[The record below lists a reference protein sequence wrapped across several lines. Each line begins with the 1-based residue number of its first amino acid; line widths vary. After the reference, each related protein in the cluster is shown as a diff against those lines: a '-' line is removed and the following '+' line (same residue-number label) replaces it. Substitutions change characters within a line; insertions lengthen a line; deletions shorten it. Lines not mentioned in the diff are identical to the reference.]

1 MYNEDKGSDTML
13 KKAYIVPHP
22 PIILPEVG
30 KGQERSI
37 QNTVNAYRMIAH
49 DIAATKPQTIIIF
62 SSHAPCYRDYIQISQ
77 GAQAYGTFEAFGVE
91 DSDMKVLYDE
101 DFVDMLCNAAAA
113 QGLPA
118 GTLGE
123 QNQTLD
129 HGTMVPL
136 HFILQE
142 YTDFRLVRISVSGL
156 DRNTQVL
163 FGDCLRRVIDESQRN
178 VAVIASGDL
187 SHKLKE
193 DGPYGLHPLGAVFD
207 EQIVSIIKD
216 NDYARL
222 LDMDEEIVEE
232 SANCGYPAF
241 LMLYGV
247 LQAYPIDSQFLSYEG
262 PFGVGYATAIISV
275 MKKDPYVALARES
288 LEVYIRSQTVLPVRS
303 TLPKEL
309 LQRRG
314 GVFVSLKKFGELRG
328 CIGTIAPVQEN
339 LAQEIISNAI
349 SAGTRDPRF
358 LPVEEKELPYLE
370 YSVDVLKEAEQI
382 ESLEELDV
390 KRYGVIVSDEHR
402 RGLLLPDLE
411 GVNTPLQ
418 QIRIALNKAG
428 MDPEEPF
435 MLERFEVVRHHEN
448 RM

>member
-1 MYNEDKGSDTML
+1 ML
-13 KKAYIVPHP
+13 SKAYIVPHP
-22 PIILPEVG
+22 PIILPEIG
-30 KGQERSI
+30 KGQERVI
-37 QNTVNAYRMIAH
+37 QNTMNAYRMIAH
-49 DIAATKPQTIIIF
+49 DIASSKPQTIIVI
-62 SSHAPCYRDYIQISQ
+62 SPHAPCYRDYIQISDGPQ
-77 GAQAYGTFEAFGVE
+77 TFGSFEAFGVK
-91 DSDMKVLYDE
+91 DVDMKVLYDE
-101 DFVDMLCNAAAA
+101 DFVDMLCSAAAA
-113 QGLPA
+113 EGLPA

-142 YTDFRLVRISVSGL
+142 YTDFRLVRISVSGFNR
-156 DRNTQVL
+156 DTQVA

-193 DGPYGLHPLGAVFD
+193 DGPYGFHPMGPVFD
-207 EQIVSIIKD
+207 EQIVSMIKD

-222 LDMDEEIVEE
+222 LDMDENIVEE

-275 MKKDPYVALARES
+275 LKKDPYVALARES
-288 LEVYIRSQTVLPVRS
+288 LEVYIRSQKVLPLRKS
-303 TLPKEL
+303 LPKEL
-309 LQRRG
+309 LTQQG

-328 CIGTIAPVQEN
+328 CIGTIAPVREN

-358 LPVEEKELPYLE
+358 MPVEEKELPYLE
-370 YSVDVLKEAEQI
+370 YSVDVLKDAEQI
-382 ESLEELDV
+382 DTLEKLDV

-402 RGLLLPDLE
+402 RGLLLPDLD
-411 GVNTPLQ
+411 GVDTPLQ
-418 QIRIALNKAG
+418 QISIALHKAG
-428 MDPEEPF
+428 MDPDEPF
-435 MLERFEVVRHHEN
+435 MLERFEVVRHHEC

>member
-1 MYNEDKGSDTML
+1 MYNGDKGSDTML
-13 KKAYIVPHP
+13 SKAYIVPHP
-22 PIILPEVG
+22 PIILPEIG
-30 KGQERSI
+30 RGQERVI

-49 DIAATKPQTIIIF
+49 DIASSNPQTIVVF
-62 SSHAPCYRDYIQISQ
+62 SPHAPSYRDYIQISD
-77 GAQAYGTFEAFGVE
+77 GAQAFGSFEAFGVK
-91 DSDMKVLYDE
+91 DVDMKVLYDE
-101 DFVDMLCNAAAA
+101 DFVDMLCHAAAS

-123 QNQTLD
+123 QSQTLD

-156 DRNTQVL
+156 DRDTQVA
-163 FGDCLRRVIDESQRN
+163 FGNCLRRVIDESQRN

-193 DGPYGLHPLGAVFD
+193 DGPYGFHPMGPVFD
-207 EQIVSIIKD
+207 EQIVDIIKS

-222 LDMDEEIVEE
+222 LTMDEQIIEE

-241 LMLYGV
+241 VMLHGV

-275 MKKDPYVALARES
+275 LKKDPYVALARES
-288 LEVYIRSQTVLPVRS
+288 LEVYIRSRTVLPLRKS
-303 TLPKEL
+303 LPKDL
-309 LQRRG
+309 LTCRG

-382 ESLEELDV
+382 DSLEQLDV
-390 KRYGVIVSDEHR
+390 RRYGVIVSDEHR

-411 GVNTPLQ
+411 GVDTPLQ
-418 QIRIALNKAG
+418 QISIALNKAG
-428 MDPEEPF
+428 MDPDEPF
-435 MLERFEVVRHHEN
+435 LLERFEVVRHHEC

>member
-1 MYNEDKGSDTML
+1 MYNGDKGSDTML
-13 KKAYIVPHP
+13 SKAYIVPHP
-22 PIILPEVG
+22 PIILSEIG
-30 KGQERSI
+30 RGQERVI

-49 DIAATKPQTIIIF
+49 DIASAKPQTIVVF
-62 SSHAPCYRDYIQISQ
+62 SPHVPSYRDYIQISD
-77 GAQAYGTFEAFGVE
+77 GAQAFGSFEAFGVK
-91 DSDMKVLYDE
+91 DVDMKVLYDE
-101 DFVDMLCNAAAA
+101 DFVDMLCHAAAS

-123 QNQTLD
+123 QSQTLD

-156 DRNTQVL
+156 DRDTQVA
-163 FGDCLRRVIDESQRN
+163 FGNCLRRVIDESQRN

-187 SHKLKE
+187 SHKLKA
-193 DGPYGLHPLGAVFD
+193 DGPYGFHPMGPVFD
-207 EQIVSIIKD
+207 EQIVDIIKS

-222 LDMDEEIVEE
+222 LTMDEQIIEE

-241 LMLYGV
+241 VMLYGV

-275 MKKDPYVALARES
+275 LKKDPYVALARES
-288 LEVYIRSQTVLPVRS
+288 LEVYICSHTVLPLRKS
-303 TLPKEL
+303 LPKDL
-309 LQRRG
+309 LTCRG

-382 ESLEELDV
+382 DSLEQLDV
-390 KRYGVIVSDEHR
+390 RRYGVIVSDEHR

-411 GVNTPLQ
+411 GVDTPLQ
-418 QIRIALNKAG
+418 QISIALNKAG
-428 MDPEEPF
+428 MDPYEPF
-435 MLERFEVVRHHEN
+435 LLERFEVVRHHEC

>member
-1 MYNEDKGSDTML
+1 ML
-13 KKAYIVPHP
+13 SKAYIVPHP
-22 PIILPEVG
+22 PIILPEIG
-30 KGQERSI
+30 KGQERVI
-37 QNTVNAYRMIAH
+37 QNTMNAYRMIAH
-49 DIAATKPQTIIIF
+49 DIASSKPQTIIVI
-62 SSHAPCYRDYIQISQ
+62 SPHAPCYRDYIQISD
-77 GAQAYGTFEAFGVE
+77 GPQAFGSFEAFGVK
-91 DSDMKVLYDE
+91 DVDMKVLYDE
-101 DFVDMLCNAAAA
+101 DFVDMLCSAAAA
-113 QGLPA
+113 EGLPA

-156 DRNTQVL
+156 NRDTQVA

-193 DGPYGLHPLGAVFD
+193 DGPYGFHPMGPVFD
-207 EQIVSIIKD
+207 EQIVSMIKD

-222 LDMDEEIVEE
+222 MDMDENIVEE

-275 MKKDPYVALARES
+275 LKKDPYVALARES
-288 LEVYIRSQTVLPVRS
+288 LEVYIRSQKVLPLRKS
-303 TLPKEL
+303 LPKEL
-309 LQRRG
+309 LTQQG

-328 CIGTIAPVQEN
+328 CIGTIAPIREN

-358 LPVEEKELPYLE
+358 MPVEEKELPYLE
-370 YSVDVLKEAEQI
+370 YSVDVLKDAEQI
-382 ESLEELDV
+382 DTLEKLDV

-402 RGLLLPDLE
+402 RGLLLPDLD
-411 GVNTPLQ
+411 GVDTPLQ
-418 QIRIALNKAG
+418 QISIALNKAG
-428 MDPEEPF
+428 MDPDEPF
-435 MLERFEVVRHHEN
+435 MLERFEVVRHHEC

>member
-1 MYNEDKGSDTML
+1 ML
-13 KKAYIVPHP
+13 SKAYIVPHP
-22 PIILPEVG
+22 PIILPEIG
-30 KGQERSI
+30 KGQERVI
-37 QNTVNAYRMIAH
+37 QNTMNAYRMIAH
-49 DIAATKPQTIIIF
+49 DIASSKPQTIIVI
-62 SSHAPCYRDYIQISQ
+62 SPHAPCYRDYIQISD
-77 GAQAYGTFEAFGVE
+77 GPQAFGSFEAFGVK
-91 DSDMKVLYDE
+91 DVDMKVLYDE
-101 DFVDMLCNAAAA
+101 DFVDMLCSAAAA
-113 QGLPA
+113 EGLPA

-156 DRNTQVL
+156 NRDTQVA

-193 DGPYGLHPLGAVFD
+193 DGPYGFHPMGPVFD
-207 EQIVSIIKD
+207 EQIVSMIKD

-222 LDMDEEIVEE
+222 LDMDENIVEE
-232 SANCGYPAF
+232 STNCGYPAF

-275 MKKDPYVALARES
+275 LKKDPYVALARES
-288 LEVYIRSQTVLPVRS
+288 LEVYIRSQKVLPLRKS
-303 TLPKEL
+303 LPKEL
-309 LQRRG
+309 LTQQG

-328 CIGTIAPVQEN
+328 CIGTIAPVREN

-358 LPVEEKELPYLE
+358 MPVEEKELPYLE
-370 YSVDVLKEAEQI
+370 YSVDVLKDAEQI
-382 ESLEELDV
+382 DTLEKLDV

-402 RGLLLPDLE
+402 RGLLLPDLD
-411 GVNTPLQ
+411 GVDTPLQ
-418 QIRIALNKAG
+418 QISIALHKAG
-428 MDPEEPF
+428 MDPDEPF
-435 MLERFEVVRHHEN
+435 MLERFEVVRHHEC

>member
-1 MYNEDKGSDTML
+1 MYNGDKGSDTML
-13 KKAYIVPHP
+13 SKAYIVPHP
-22 PIILPEVG
+22 PIILPEIG
-30 KGQERSI
+30 RGQERVI

-49 DIAATKPQTIIIF
+49 DIASAKPQTIVVF
-62 SSHAPCYRDYIQISQ
+62 SPHAPSYRDYIQISD
-77 GAQAYGTFEAFGVE
+77 GAQAFGSFEAFGVK
-91 DSDMKVLYDE
+91 DVDMKVLYDE
-101 DFVDMLCNAAAA
+101 DFVDMLCHAAAS

-123 QNQTLD
+123 QSQTLD

-156 DRNTQVL
+156 DRDTQVA
-163 FGDCLRRVIDESQRN
+163 FGNCLRRVIDESQRN

-193 DGPYGLHPLGAVFD
+193 DGPYGFHPMGPVFD
-207 EQIVSIIKD
+207 EQIVDIIKS

-222 LDMDEEIVEE
+222 LTMDEQIIEE

-241 LMLYGV
+241 VMLHGV

-275 MKKDPYVALARES
+275 LKKDPYVALARES
-288 LEVYIRSQTVLPVRS
+288 LEVYIRSRTELPLRKS
-303 TLPKEL
+303 LPKDL
-309 LQRRG
+309 LTCRG

-328 CIGTIAPVQEN
+328 CVGTIAPVQEN

-382 ESLEELDV
+382 DSLEQLDV
-390 KRYGVIVSDEHR
+390 RRYGVIVSDEHR

-411 GVNTPLQ
+411 GVDTPLQ
-418 QIRIALNKAG
+418 QISIALNKAG
-428 MDPEEPF
+428 MDPDEPF
-435 MLERFEVVRHHEN
+435 LLERFEVVRHHEC

>member
-1 MYNEDKGSDTML
+1 ML
-13 KKAYIVPHP
+13 SKAYIVPHP
-22 PIILPEVG
+22 PIILPEIG
-30 KGQERSI
+30 KGQERVI
-37 QNTVNAYRMIAH
+37 QNTMNAYRMIAH
-49 DIAATKPQTIIIF
+49 DIASSKPQTIIVI
-62 SSHAPCYRDYIQISQ
+62 SPHAPCYRDYIQISD
-77 GAQAYGTFEAFGVE
+77 GPQAFGSFEAFGVK
-91 DSDMKVLYDE
+91 DVDMKVLYDE
-101 DFVDMLCNAAAA
+101 DFVDMLCSAAAA
-113 QGLPA
+113 EGLPA

-156 DRNTQVL
+156 NRDTQVA

-193 DGPYGLHPLGAVFD
+193 DGPYGFHPMGPVFD
-207 EQIVSIIKD
+207 EQIVSMIKD

-222 LDMDEEIVEE
+222 LDMDENIVEE

-275 MKKDPYVALARES
+275 LKKDPYVALARES
-288 LEVYIRSQTVLPVRS
+288 LEVYIRSQKVLPLRKS
-303 TLPKEL
+303 LPKEL
-309 LQRRG
+309 LTQQG

-328 CIGTIAPVQEN
+328 CIGTITPVREN

-358 LPVEEKELPYLE
+358 MPVEEKELPYLE
-370 YSVDVLKEAEQI
+370 YSVDVLKDAEQI
-382 ESLEELDV
+382 DTLEKLDV

-402 RGLLLPDLE
+402 RGLLLPDLD
-411 GVNTPLQ
+411 GVDTPLQ
-418 QIRIALNKAG
+418 QISIALHKAG
-428 MDPEEPF
+428 MDPDEPF
-435 MLERFEVVRHHEN
+435 MLERFEVVRHHEC

>member
-1 MYNEDKGSDTML
+1 MYNGDKGSDTML
-13 KKAYIVPHP
+13 SKAYIVPHP
-22 PIILPEVG
+22 PIILPEIG
-30 KGQERSI
+30 RGQERVI
-37 QNTVNAYRMIAH
+37 QNAVNAYRMIAH
-49 DIAATKPQTIIIF
+49 DIASSNPQTIVVF
-62 SSHAPCYRDYIQISQ
+62 SPHAPSYRDYIQISD
-77 GAQAYGTFEAFGVE
+77 GAQAFGSFEAFGVK
-91 DSDMKVLYDE
+91 DVDMKVLYDE
-101 DFVDMLCNAAAA
+101 DFVDMLCHAAAS

-123 QNQTLD
+123 QSQTLD

-156 DRNTQVL
+156 DRDTQVA
-163 FGDCLRRVIDESQRN
+163 FGNCLRRVIDESQRN

-193 DGPYGLHPLGAVFD
+193 DGPYGFHPMGPVFD
-207 EQIVSIIKD
+207 EQIVDIIKS

-222 LDMDEEIVEE
+222 LTMDEQIIEE

-241 LMLYGV
+241 VMLHGV

-275 MKKDPYVALARES
+275 LKKDPYVALARES
-288 LEVYIRSQTVLPVRS
+288 LEVYIRSRTELPLRKS
-303 TLPKEL
+303 LPKDL
-309 LQRRG
+309 LTCRG

-328 CIGTIAPVQEN
+328 CIGTISPVQEN

-382 ESLEELDV
+382 DSLEQLDV
-390 KRYGVIVSDEHR
+390 RRYGVIVSDEHR

-411 GVNTPLQ
+411 GVDTPLQ
-418 QIRIALNKAG
+418 QISIALNKAG
-428 MDPEEPF
+428 MDPDEPF
-435 MLERFEVVRHHEN
+435 LLERFEVVRHHEC

>member
-1 MYNEDKGSDTML
+1 MCIRD
-13 KKAYIVPHP
+13 
-22 PIILPEVG
+22 
-30 KGQERSI
+30 R
-37 QNTVNAYRMIAH
+37 
-49 DIAATKPQTIIIF
+49 PQTIIVF
-62 SSHAPCYRDYIQISQ
+62 SPHAPSYRDYIQISD
-77 GAQAYGTFEAFGVE
+77 GAQAVGSFEAFGVK
-91 DSDMKVLYDE
+91 DVDMKVLYDE
-101 DFVDMLCNAAAA
+101 EFVDLLCHAAATL
-113 QGLPA
+113 GLPA

-123 QNQTLD
+123 QKQTLD

-156 DRNTQVL
+156 DRETQVA
-163 FGDCLRRVIDESQRN
+163 FGNCLRRVIDESQRN

-193 DGPYGLHPLGAVFD
+193 DGPYGFHPMGPVFD
-207 EQIVSIIKD
+207 EQLVNIIKS

-222 LDMDEEIVEE
+222 LTMDEQIVED
-232 SANCGYPAF
+232 SANCGFPAF

-275 MKKDPYVALARES
+275 LKKDPYVALARES
-288 LEVYIRSQTVLPVRS
+288 LEVYIRSRTVLPLRKS
-303 TLPKEL
+303 LPKDL
-309 LQRRG
+309 LTRQG

-370 YSVDVLKEAEQI
+370 YSVDVLKEAEQHAI
-382 ESLEELDV
+382 YR
-390 KRYGVIVSDEHR
+390 K
-402 RGLLLPDLE
+402 
-411 GVNTPLQ
+411 
-418 QIRIALNKAG
+418 
-428 MDPEEPF
+428 
-435 MLERFEVVRHHEN
+435 
-448 RM
+448 

>member
-62 SSHAPCYRDYIQISQ
+62 SPHAPCYRDYIQISQ
-77 GAQAYGTFEAFGVE
+77 GAQAYGNFEAFGVE

-288 LEVYIRSQTVLPVRS
+288 LEVYHPFTNRAASTQHPAKRIASTAGRRLCISEKIRGASWLYRNDCTGSGESGTGDNFQCYICWYKRS
-303 TLPKEL
+303 PLYA
-309 LQRRG
+309 G
-314 GVFVSLKKFGELRG
+314 GRKG
-328 CIGTIAPVQEN
+328 A
-339 LAQEIISNAI
+339 AI
-349 SAGTRDPRF
+349 S
-358 LPVEEKELPYLE
+358 
-370 YSVDVLKEAEQI
+370 
-382 ESLEELDV
+382 
-390 KRYGVIVSDEHR
+390 GV
-402 RGLLLPDLE
+402 
-411 GVNTPLQ
+411 
-418 QIRIALNKAG
+418 
-428 MDPEEPF
+428 
-435 MLERFEVVRHHEN
+435 
-448 RM
+448 